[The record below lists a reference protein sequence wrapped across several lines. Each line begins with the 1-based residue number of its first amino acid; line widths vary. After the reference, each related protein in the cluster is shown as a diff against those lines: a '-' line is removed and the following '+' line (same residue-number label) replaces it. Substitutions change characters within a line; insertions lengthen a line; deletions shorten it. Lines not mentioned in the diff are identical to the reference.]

1 MDPEKKSIKQAV
13 FCVCTDEAVNASVDA
28 AVAKRPDAEFFGVF
42 PDYMTAEKRPHFSP
56 PVQEAE
62 ARVALI
68 DFERDAPAALRTVAR
83 LSQAFG
89 KDIDIVGIGRSQDAS
104 VLLQAMRAGCA
115 EFLMQPVTQD
125 DIGAA
130 LTRFREA
137 LSHEQRRKS
146 SSGRILAFFGAKG
159 GVGATTLAV
168 HLAIVLSVRHKKRV
182 LLIDHKHQLGHVTL
196 YLGLRETRYHFTE
209 LVRSAKRLDRKLLEG
224 FVIRHKSGLEVIG
237 SPENAALTQ
246 GGTRDDLHRV
256 MDFLRL
262 EYDFI
267 LVDSVMG
274 TEEAT
279 ISLVDQADEINLI
292 ATPDVAAL
300 RDLSR
305 LIENLALGESG
316 IAKLRLIVNRATAN
330 DSISADQI
338 QKTVNFPVSIS
349 IDNNYVEIMRAI
361 NAGEPAALRE
371 DAAFGRQMFKWADAT
386 AGVGPEEKQAVER
399 PGGMKTRLRKLMLRH
414 G

>member
-1 MDPEKKSIKQAV
+1 
-13 FCVCTDEAVNASVDA
+13 
-28 AVAKRPDAEFFGVF
+28 
-42 PDYMTAEKRPHFSP
+42 MTADKRPHFSP
-56 PVQEAE
+56 ALREAE
-62 ARVALI
+62 ARVALV
-68 DFERDAPAALRTVAR
+68 DFEREPSAAVRTVTR
-83 LSQAFG
+83 LIQMFG
-89 KDIDIVGIGRSQDAS
+89 KEIDVVGVGKSQDAS
-104 VLLQAMRAGCA
+104 LLLQAMRAGCA
-115 EFLMQPVTQD
+115 EFLLQPVTQE

-130 LTRFREA
+130 LAKFREH
-137 LSHEQRRKS
+137 LGHDQRSKS
-146 SSGRILAFFGAKG
+146 TSGRIVAFFGAKG
-159 GVGATTLAV
+159 GVGSTTLAV
-168 HLAIVLSVRHKKRV
+168 HLAIALCVKHKKRV

-224 FVIRHKSGLEVIG
+224 FVIRHESGLEVIG

-262 EYDFI
+262 EYDYI

-279 ISLVDQADEINLI
+279 ISLIEQADDINLI

-305 LIENLALGESG
+305 LIENMALGESG
-316 IAKLRLIVNRATAN
+316 VAKLRLVINRATAN
-330 DSISADQI
+330 DSISAEQI
-338 QKTVNFPVSIS
+338 KKIANFPVSVS
-349 IDNNYVEIMRAI
+349 IDNNYFEVMKAI
-361 NAGEPAALRE
+361 NAGEPANLRE
-371 DAAFGRQMFKWADAT
+371 DSAFGRQMFKWAALTLGTGPGAQSIVDRPAT
-386 AGVGPEEKQAVER
+386 LQA
-399 PGGMKTRLRKLMLRH
+399 RLRKLVRRH